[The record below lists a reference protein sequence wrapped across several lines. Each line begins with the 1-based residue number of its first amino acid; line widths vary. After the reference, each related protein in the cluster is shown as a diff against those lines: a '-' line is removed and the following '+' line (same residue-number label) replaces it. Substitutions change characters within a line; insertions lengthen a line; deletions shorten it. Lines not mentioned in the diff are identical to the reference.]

1 MLPVTRDS
9 GIQDAAAGF
18 HSFVLKKEN
27 SQKKMRT
34 PHLVSTSRRCGLRCP
49 LAHGDAEPGCHAQA
63 CGLSLSAP
71 RWGGDASS
79 LVSLQALTTSVFYFL
94 SPQISTEFVNF
105 SGFPP
110 RDLALSPSAATASRA
125 APSTEREC
133 LQELPACSL
142 CAAPLQPGQSRA
154 LLGCSLGCFCNRSQ
168 ERLSSHQPLHQ
179 VKLDE
184 AAARSL
190 PHGAEQ

>member
-1 MLPVTRDS
+1 MAS
-9 GIQDAAAGF
+9 DALL
-18 HSFVLKKEN
+18 H
-27 SQKKMRT
+27 M
-34 PHLVSTSRRCGLRCP
+34 
-49 LAHGDAEPGCHAQA
+49 GDAEPGCHAQA

-125 APSTEREC
+125 APSTEHEC